1 MQAKEA
7 DNHPMNVLFYSASLN
22 GIGKRFFRI
31 VVSHI
36 PQERIELCRSMAGLD
51 SRLHKPLDGLAIAV
65 FHVTDRDELGE
76 LITRRNL
83 LADFRN
89 ILVLP
94 DCDEST
100 TALAHVLRPRFVI
113 YSDGDLPDASVILGK
128 LLQGVQTG
136 FLHNR
141 RRTDWSGEGVTSSI
155 MSRQESSKG

>member
-1 MQAKEA
+1 
-7 DNHPMNVLFYSASLN
+7 MNVLFYSASLT

-31 VVSHI
+31 VVSHV
-36 PQERIELCRSMAGLD
+36 PQDRIEICRSMAVLD
-51 SRLHKPLDGLAIAV
+51 SRLHRPLDGLAIAV

-76 LITRRNL
+76 LITRRDL

-100 TALAHVLRPRFVI
+100 IALAHVLRPRFVI

-136 FLHNR
+136 FLPNR
-141 RRTDWSGEGVTSSI
+141 RRTDWSGEHATNSTISGQGSI
-155 MSRQESSKG
+155 KG